1 MGGGYRGGVVETRG
15 VSGRDVALTAP
26 APIAWATTY
35 AITQLWLPPGRP
47 LFSAMVR
54 CLPVGLLLLSWRRR
68 LPTCDWWWKAA
79 VLGILNFGG
88 FFALLFVGAYRLPG
102 GLASTLQATGPLVIM
117 LLAWLLLRERARV
130 AAIAGGALGLV
141 GVAVLVLRAGF
152 VVDAIGVLAA
162 LSSVLVTS
170 TGFVL
175 VKRWTPPVDLLTLTA
190 WQLVAGGLF
199 LLPLALLVEGPPP
212 ILTPAA
218 IASYTWLALVATL
231 AAYLCWFRG
240 LRLLPAAAVGTLSLL
255 NPLTATLLG
264 VLLVGEVFGP
274 FQGLGTVLVL
284 VGVLLGQPAITDAVR
299 AAWSKRRDPSA

>member
-1 MGGGYRGGVVETRG
+1 MEGKQVTW
-15 VSGRDVALTAP
+15 RDIALTAF

-54 CLPVGLLLLSWRRR
+54 CLPVGLLLLLWVRK
-68 LPTCDWWWKAA
+68 LPSGDWWWKAA
-79 VLGILNFGG
+79 LLGVLNFGG

-102 GLASTLQATGPLVIM
+102 GLAATLQATGPLAIM
-117 LLAWLLLRERARV
+117 LLAWVLLREAPRR
-130 AAIAGGALGLV
+130 AAILGGLLGLV

-152 VVDAIGVLAA
+152 VVDAVGVVAA
-162 LSSVLVTS
+162 IASVVVTS

-199 LLPLALLVEGPPP
+199 LLPVALIVEGPPP
-212 ILTPAA
+212 ALTPAA
-218 IASYTWLALVATL
+218 VGSYLWLGLVATL
-231 AAYLCWFRG
+231 LAYLCWFRG
-240 LRLLPAAAVGTLSLL
+240 LRLLPAAAVGTLGLL

-264 VLLVGEVFGP
+264 VVLVGESFGP
-274 FQGLGTVLVL
+274 VQALGTALVL
-284 VGVLLGQPAITDAVR
+284 AGVLLGQPAVMDAAR
-299 AAWSKRRDPSA
+299 AAWRRRSAG